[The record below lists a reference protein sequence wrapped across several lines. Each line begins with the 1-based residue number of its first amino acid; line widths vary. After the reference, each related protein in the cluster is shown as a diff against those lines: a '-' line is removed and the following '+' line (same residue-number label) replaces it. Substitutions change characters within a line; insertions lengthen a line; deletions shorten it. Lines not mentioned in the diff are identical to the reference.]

1 LKKNVIVITVSQKSQ
16 WHGHSVAIASKQ
28 VVTVPSV
35 RLSAIRKSANG
46 GIPKRALRVAKAAE
60 RKTNGAMILKI

>member
-1 LKKNVIVITVSQKSQ
+1 M
-16 WHGHSVAIASKQ
+16 
-28 VVTVPSV
+28 VTVPSV